1 MGGFLLENWLNMN
14 FRGGQL
20 SKVVAMAT
28 CVMNH
33 GTKDGWISFREVVV
47 HEFSGGQLSKA
58 VAMATCVMNHSKG
71 WVDFYY
77 MGGYCKHDIMNVMRR
92 LPNLMGSTYG

>member
-33 GTKDGWISFREVVV
+33 GTKDGWISFRELVV
-47 HEFSGGQLSKA
+47 HEF
-58 VAMATCVMNHSKG
+58 
-71 WVDFYY
+71 
-77 MGGYCKHDIMNVMRR
+77 
-92 LPNLMGSTYG
+92 